1 MDAPGVHDVEELI
14 RIGDELRVEELE
26 SAAR

>member
-14 RIGDELRVEELE
+14 GIGDELRVEELE